1 MSRRKLGSRPQH
13 LSAIEETPAGESVVT
28 SPAVTSEGA
37 PPPPPMGGRDLL
49 TCGQCCQAFPLANI
63 LAFIQHKQGGC
74 PPRGPA
80 HSADTPPS
88 PAGRVR
94 QSARS
99 GGPPAGAGFIELRRG
114 LVSGGAGLHGVLKA
128 EPNKTDP
135 EEPSFFSCQQCG
147 GVLPSAWALLQH
159 AQHTHSLSLY
169 QEGEEGEEEQGGG
182 GGGHAL
188 QRHQTAT
195 LDPRQLS
202 QALAS
207 AFQPSGRRPPRP
219 RPASGPPQA
228 LNFSVRL
235 RELAEVNTTTTSA
248 VAGAAMGGRGPSP
261 SSPPP
266 AAYPYPQA
274 PGAPRGLLA
283 CELCGQVYQSVRGLS
298 AHRRTHGCERP
309 YHCGVCEEAFAQSGQ
324 LARHMRSHRGGGSGP
339 GYGRGGAEADE
350 DGGTLAAMATTTR
363 GRLPAPA
370 LQPRPSEGELG
381 GGRGAGGGPSEG
393 SLESGETGGSA
404 ESGIASGNC
413 TPKRPE
419 LGEPGP
425 GGAEWGGG
433 PAEAA
438 AAGGRGQEW
447 ASSTASEV
455 VEEWQ
460 RENERRSAE
469 GGAAGAAMDNILGGG
484 GGGLVTGGNARSA
497 GGGVPA
503 AKRKKDEACEYCGK
517 QFRNSSNLTVHR
529 RSHTGERP
537 YRCGLCSYA
546 CAQSSKLTRH
556 MKTHGAR
563 GARAPFLCQLCSV
576 PFTVYATLEKHLK
589 KVHGLS
595 HASVGAYAQASGPG
609 GRAPEEPGAPGHTE
623 GLVAVKMEE
632 EEEEREEEEEEGEG
646 GVEAMEAET
655 TTMMKGEVLQEQDEE
670 EEEEEELRMRLEQQM
685 TGQLLPQGVALVSA
699 P

>member
-1 MSRRKLGSRPQH
+1 MVPD
-13 LSAIEETPAGESVVT
+13 A
-28 SPAVTSEGA
+28 
-37 PPPPPMGGRDLL
+37 
-49 TCGQCCQAFPLANI
+49 
-63 LAFIQHKQGGC
+63 
-74 PPRGPA
+74 
-80 HSADTPPS
+80 
-88 PAGRVR
+88 
-94 QSARS
+94 
-99 GGPPAGAGFIELRRG
+99 
-114 LVSGGAGLHGVLKA
+114 
-128 EPNKTDP
+128 
-135 EEPSFFSCQQCG
+135 EEPLFFSCQQCD

-169 QEGEEGEEEQGGG
+169 QEGEEGEEQGGG
-182 GGGHAL
+182 AGGHAL
-188 QRHQTAT
+188 KRHQTAT

-207 AFQPSGRRPPRP
+207 AFQPSGRRPPPRP

-235 RELAEVNTTTTSA
+235 RELAEVNTTTA
-248 VAGAAMGGRGPSP
+248 P
-261 SSPPP
+261 PPP
-266 AAYPYPQA
+266 AAEYPYPYPQA

-298 AHRRTHGCERP
+298 AHRRTHGCGRP
-309 YHCGVCEEAFAQSGQ
+309 YRCGVCELAFAQSGQ
-324 LARHMRSHRGGGSGP
+324 LARHMRSHRGGGDGGP
-339 GYGRGGAEADE
+339 GYGRGGGGEAEE
-350 DGGTLAAMATTTR
+350 DGWALAAAATTTR
-363 GRLPAPA
+363 GRLPAPPLT
-370 LQPRPSEGELG
+370 LQPRPSEGELRLRSA
-381 GGRGAGGGPSEG
+381 RG
-393 SLESGETGGSA
+393 
-404 ESGIASGNC
+404 
-413 TPKRPE
+413 
-419 LGEPGP
+419 
-425 GGAEWGGG
+425 GGG
-433 PAEAA
+433 PALLCASPL
-438 AAGGRGQEW
+438 GGSRVGPSTHGLGCGVRSGQLLDR
-447 ASSTASEV
+447 T
-455 VEEWQ
+455 
-460 RENERRSAE
+460 ERS
-469 GGAAGAAMDNILGGG
+469 AAMDDIIGGGG
-484 GGGLVTGGNARSA
+484 GGGLAPGGNARSGG

-595 HASVGAYAQASGPG
+595 HASVGAYAQAGGPG
-609 GRAPEEPGAPGHTE
+609 GRAPEELGAPGGHAE

-632 EEEEREEEEEEGEG
+632 EEEREEEEEEG

-655 TTMMKGEVLQEQDEE
+655 VTMMKGEVLQEQDEE
-670 EEEEEELRMRLEQQM
+670 EEEEEEEQRLRMRLEQHM
-685 TGQLLPQGVALVSA
+685 AGQLLPQGVALASA